1 MEVRQVVVSVAD
13 VLRAPYSGAERLTQ
27 VLLGENVKIE
37 ESYGQWFFVRAA
49 DGYHG
54 WLTANSMG
62 LYFTPGLAELA
73 LFIRP
78 RVIVQPVEGQLNE
91 PCIVYCGTCLA
102 VCGVMPPF
110 IKVILPSGG
119 YGWVLESCVKRYTQ
133 ANGIPRADRDQLLKL
148 GKRFLGTP
156 YLWGGITAAGVDCSG
171 LAFVLYRA
179 CGMQIPR
186 DAHEQFLRGKTVF
199 APNKGDL
206 VFFSAAGTSL
216 FPTHVGIFLGEDLF
230 LHASS
235 SFGGVV
241 ISSLQDSFY
250 KERYLGA
257 RSLF

>member
-110 IKVILPSGG
+110 IKVILPSGAMDG
-119 YGWVLESCVKRYTQ
+119 YWNPVSSVIPKLTAYLVPIGINCLNWGKGFLALHICGAGLLQQASIVL
-133 ANGIPRADRDQLLKL
+133 AWLL
-148 GKRFLGTP
+148 
-156 YLWGGITAAGVDCSG
+156 CSTG
-171 LAFVLYRA
+171 LVVCKYH
-179 CGMQIPR
+179 GMPM
-186 DAHEQFLRGKTVF
+186 
-199 APNKGDL
+199 
-206 VFFSAAGTSL
+206 
-216 FPTHVGIFLGEDLF
+216 
-230 LHASS
+230 S
-235 SFGGVV
+235 SFCEGRQCLPRTRG
-241 ISSLQDSFY
+241 I
-250 KERYLGA
+250 
-257 RSLF
+257 